1 VTRRPGK
8 DAAGCGRAAVHHQR
22 ARSVQQDHPQGAILV
37 GSRNALIEQ
46 LKATIGDEERILVVA
61 SERARNSGAVP
72 PEVLAG
78 RFVHW
83 FADFGSNPNFASACA
98 AAALVSEFRPS
109 VIVGLGGGSAM
120 DVAKAA
126 RVLPP
131 DIAAALEM
139 VRSDLP
145 SRRIQGRRGAPKVVA
160 VPTLSGS
167 GAEVT
172 QFATLFHDG
181 RKVSVDG
188 AGVRPDLAII
198 DPSLAVTA
206 PHLPTSAAT
215 LDAVCHAVESAWSRS
230 ATAVSRGHSE
240 RALQHLAPVGW
251 KTDGAYSLA
260 DRYTMAAGAV
270 SAGLAINLTRTTAA
284 HASAYM
290 LTVCYGIPHGVACAL
305 NMQWVARTN
314 VVASVI
320 QPEVAALVGRSL
332 GVVVT
337 DLPEYFRERLSSAGW
352 PTHLGGYGIDRGDLP
367 AVASDATRQARLRN
381 NPIDLTTADVED
393 GLSTIL

>member
-8 DAAGCGRAAVHHQR
+8 DAVVYGRAAVHHQR
-22 ARSVQQDHPQGAILV
+22 VRSVQQDHRHGAILV
-37 GSRNALIEQ
+37 RNRTAFIEQ
-46 LKATIGDEERILVVA
+46 LNAAIGDEERILVVA

-72 PEVLAG
+72 PRVLAG

-83 FADFGSNPNFASACA
+83 FADFGSNPNLASACA

-109 VIVGLGGGSAM
+109 VVVGLGGGSAM

-126 RVLPP
+126 RVLPS

-139 VRSDLP
+139 VRSGL
-145 SRRIQGRRGAPKVVA
+145 SLRRIQGRRGVPKVVV

-181 RKVSVDG
+181 RKVSVDD
-188 AGVRPDLAII
+188 AGVRPDIAII

-240 RALQHLAPVGW
+240 RGLQHFAAVGW
-251 KTDGAYSLA
+251 KTDGAYSLE
-260 DRYTMAAGAV
+260 DRYAMAAGAV

-305 NMQWVARTN
+305 NMQWVARIN
-314 VVASVI
+314 VAASVI
-320 QPEVAALVGRSL
+320 EPEVVAVVERSL
-332 GVVVT
+332 GVAVA
-337 DLPEYFRERLSSAGW
+337 DLPEYFRDRLSSAGW
-352 PTHLGGYGIDRGDLP
+352 PTHLGSYGVDRRDLP
-367 AVASDATRQARLRN
+367 TVAAEATHQARLRN
-381 NPIDLTTADVED
+381 NPVDLTAADVED